1 MSREVQNDP
10 EKMLRES
17 AVPGSLSDAA
27 WDERAEAIVQRAMKA
42 ERAADLETVLAPV
55 SLAAEPGEPTSS
67 TSSSAV
73 SIVGVSKMSESEN
86 PKGSSSGPM
95 SSRSAGPTSMRS
107 GRPSLKEL
115 AERVSK
121 TPPPASVAP
130 PPSSLSAVA
139 TPPPA
144 APSSLGA
151 LAQQVA
157 SKPPPSTAT
166 PLPAAPASTA
176 TPLPAPSVKAGSAST
191 ESAPPPSAAAPAST
205 AAPASQ
211 LAPVV
216 PITAAK
222 EEKKSGSYGGI
233 IIALVGVAA
242 AAAIFVFLKVDPF
255 KAKAPEPEKQAAKV
269 EEPAPAPEEPTAKV
283 EEPVAAAPE
292 PEQDDAVDIDKLTEP
307 TAEPTAPPQHGGPL
321 PPSSAVAANDPAK
334 DTKPDKVNP
343 DGTLDEDL
351 NNRYGGEKKEATPAS
366 DDEARPS
373 NVPSRPPTGK
383 VTAAVGSVMGGAKAC
398 VAGAD
403 DVSRANI
410 TFGSSG
416 AVKSVSVSGWAA
428 GKPAASCIQSA
439 LKGANVGPFSDPTF
453 VFGVTIRP

>member
-1 MSREVQNDP
+1 
-10 EKMLRES
+10 
-17 AVPGSLSDAA
+17 
-27 WDERAEAIVQRAMKA
+27 
-42 ERAADLETVLAPV
+42 
-55 SLAAEPGEPTSS
+55 
-67 TSSSAV
+67 
-73 SIVGVSKMSESEN
+73 MSESEN

-95 SSRSAGPTSMRS
+95 SSRAAGPSSMRS

-121 TPPPASVAP
+121 TPPPASIAP

-157 SKPPPSTAT
+157 SKPPASTAT

-176 TPLPAPSVKAGSAST
+176 TPLPAASVKAGSGST

-211 LAPVV
+211 VAPVV

-222 EEKKSGSYGGI
+222 EEKKSGGYGGI
-233 IIALVGVAA
+233 VIALVGVAA
-242 AAAIFVFLKVDPF
+242 AAAIFVFLKLDPF
-255 KAKAPEPEKQAAKV
+255 KAKAPEPTKQADKV
-269 EEPAPAPEEPTAKV
+269 EEPAPVEEETAAPKAEEPAGA
-283 EEPVAAAPE
+283 VAEAPKE
-292 PEQDDAVDIDKLTEP
+292 DDGAVDIDKLTEP
-307 TAEPTAPPQHGGPL
+307 TAEPTAAPHHGGPL
-321 PPSSAVAANDPAK
+321 PPSSAVAANEPAK
-334 DTKPDKVNP
+334 DVKPDKVNP

-351 NNRYGGEKKEATPAS
+351 NNRYGGDKKEATPAS
-366 DDEARPS
+366 EDEARPS

-383 VTAAVGSVMGGAKAC
+383 VTAAVGAVMGGAKAC

-453 VFGVTIRP
+453 VFGVNIRP